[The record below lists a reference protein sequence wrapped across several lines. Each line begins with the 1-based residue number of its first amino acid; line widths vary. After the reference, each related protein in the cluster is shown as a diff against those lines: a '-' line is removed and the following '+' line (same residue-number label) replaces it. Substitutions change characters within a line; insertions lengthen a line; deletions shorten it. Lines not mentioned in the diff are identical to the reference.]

1 MVHIHLSA
9 GEADSLLMILSRV
22 GGRIDEN
29 PVRRQQAYH
38 LYGVVSRAAKTHNT
52 HKESE

>member
-1 MVHIHLSA
+1 MIHIHLTD
-9 GEADSLLMILSRV
+9 EDADSLLMILSRV

-29 PVRRQQAYH
+29 PVRRKQAYR
-38 LYGVVSRAAKTHNT
+38 LYGIVSQAAKTHNT